1 MAYIYKI
8 KNTENNMLYVG
19 KTTYSLEDRFEGHI
33 NDSKDERRKHRKLYI
48 AMNEIGIDKFS
59 IELIEEVDN
68 DIASIR
74 EMYWI
79 EKLDTYNNGYNS
91 TLGGDGKSFYDY
103 DYIVEEYLKIG
114 CINDLSISL
123 KIDKC
128 TIKKILDAKGIKIK
142 NNSEVLTKKY
152 GVAVNMHD
160 KNTKEI
166 LRTFPSRAEA
176 SRYVLK
182 LKNRDGESTSGLR
195 SHIKQVCE
203 GRRKSAGGFFW
214 SIA

>member
-8 KNTENNMLYVG
+8 KNTDNNMLYVG
-19 KTTYSLEDRFEGHI
+19 KTTYELEDRFEGHI
-33 NDSKDERRKHRKLYI
+33 RDSKNEKRNHRKLYS
-48 AMNEIGIDKFS
+48 AMNEIGIEKFS

-68 DIASIR
+68 DIASSR
-74 EMYWI
+74 EIYWI

-114 CINDLSISL
+114 CIHDLSIKL
-123 KIDKC
+123 KIDKT
-128 TIKKILDAKGIKIK
+128 TIRKILDDKGIEVK
-142 NNSEVLTKKY
+142 NVSEVLTKKY

-160 KNTKEI
+160 KYTKEI
-166 LRTFPSRAEA
+166 LKTFPSRADA
-176 SRYVLK
+176 SRYVLN
-182 LKNRDGESTSGLR
+182 LQNRDGESTSGLR